1 MGKAATKRDWVVGE
15 GVGAGDGNGDWDGGI
30 WRPGMAA
37 ITSSEMG
44 LRLQQRQRPT
54 TFHD

>member
-1 MGKAATKRDWVVGE
+1 MAKEATKRDWVVGE

-37 ITSSEMG
+37 ITSSEMVF
-44 LRLQQRQRPT
+44 RLQRQRLT
-54 TFHD
+54 KFHD